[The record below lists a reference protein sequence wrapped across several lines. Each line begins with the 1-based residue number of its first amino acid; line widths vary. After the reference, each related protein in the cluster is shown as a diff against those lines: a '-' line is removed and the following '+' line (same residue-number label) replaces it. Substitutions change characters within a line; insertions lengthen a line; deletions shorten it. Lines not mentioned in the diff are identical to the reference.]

1 MKHTIGRHRRLY
13 GLLHDTG
20 TEKFRHDLVRSFT
33 DGRTENSTELSDL
46 ETDELIKHLEKMVK
60 KPHGPTRSGVDYKGQ
75 QMRRRI
81 LSLCY
86 NIGWVTWSDARLKHE
101 IDWPRLNAWM
111 LKYGYLHK
119 PLNDYYFLE
128 LQKLVVQFE
137 NMTTAVLS
145 SKPTENTQL

>member
-13 GLLHDTG
+13 KLFHDTS
-20 TEKFRHDLVRSFT
+20 TEKYRHDLVASFS
-33 DGRTENSTELSDL
+33 DGRTTNSAELSDL
-46 ETDELIKHLEKMVK
+46 EVDELVRHLEKIT
-60 KPHGPTRSGVDYKGQ
+60 PRDHGTTLSGVDYKGQ

-86 NIGWVTWSDARLKHE
+86 TIGWVVWDTEKKKHQVDFDRLDK
-101 IDWPRLNAWM
+101 WM

-119 PLNDYYFLE
+119 PLNDYFYAE

-137 NMTTAVLS
+137 NLS
-145 SKPTENTQL
+145 QETLTPVK